1 MRLTWA
7 STFFVAAD
15 MVGVDEEDSFG
26 MASEMSMCEVTVES
40 SILVVMSMSP
50 RGSAPRCGVAST
62 YETWLVGSEEL
73 ESLQEK
79 QQVYFAQAWCV

>member
-26 MASEMSMCEVTVES
+26 MASEMSMCEVTVEN

-62 YETWLVGSEEL
+62 YETWVVGSEGL
-73 ESLQEK
+73 ESLRAK
-79 QQVYFAQAWCV
+79 QQLCFVQAWEV